1 MNTRLIN
8 IAACLLLAAITN
20 LPIAKADPQGEAD
33 FLALRGKVRERA
45 AGEPSEV
52 KQRIKNAE
60 LTLTACLPGT
70 PEPQDSRVSIALDDV
85 DYFYGAPCTSTD
97 CTYQCLYMVE
107 PLHRALTLEEAR
119 DFSAALM
126 MPDIPHAGYGKTGR
140 ARKAAI
146 AAQGER
152 HFAELRAVV
161 RAGKAPHIDP
171 ASLGTAFRPASP
183 NLVDCSAIPYAKL
196 SDSLLPQ
203 AGNNRTLY
211 NDTYYFVDLDA
222 TGPQRCIYMESPFQ
236 RGLTVDEARDL
247 LSALQLDLGFSEA
260 FRRQA
265 FGDGPVP
272 EDFWLPG
279 AHPTVKKK
287 VK

>member
-1 MNTRLIN
+1 MNTKLIH

-20 LPIAKADPQGEAD
+20 LPIAKADPRGEAD

-45 AGEPSEV
+45 AGEPFEV

-85 DYFYGAPCTSTD
+85 DYFYGAPCASTD

-146 AAQGER
+146 AAQGEKKMPNCGRSCGQASR
-152 HFAELRAVV
+152 HTSTRH
-161 RAGKAPHIDP
+161 RWAPRSGPPHRISWTVP
-171 ASLGTAFRPASP
+171 PYRMPSCPTACCHKQVATAPCTTTRTTLSISMPLASNAASTW
-183 NLVDCSAIPYAKL
+183 NHL
-196 SDSLLPQ
+196 SSV
-203 AGNNRTLY
+203 A
-211 NDTYYFVDLDA
+211 
-222 TGPQRCIYMESPFQ
+222 
-236 RGLTVDEARDL
+236 
-247 LSALQLDLGFSEA
+247 
-260 FRRQA
+260 
-265 FGDGPVP
+265 
-272 EDFWLPG
+272 
-279 AHPTVKKK
+279 
-287 VK
+287 